1 MSTSTGPE
9 TSILHPRRLSAKT
22 DSQCKADK
30 IHCFINYSC
39 LAATQQTLPVA
50 LEDKR
55 GKIMS
60 GHLLRDG
67 NAVGMVYRMV
77 YRAGNHLK
85 KEEEEA
91 EEENESGPLIAAVR
105 HHAMEKRPMRMTR
118 GPMACGLAPSK
129 QREFSLARIVLRV

>member
-67 NAVGMVYRMV
+67 NAVG
-77 YRAGNHLK
+77 
-85 KEEEEA
+85 
-91 EEENESGPLIAAVR
+91 
-105 HHAMEKRPMRMTR
+105 
-118 GPMACGLAPSK
+118 K
-129 QREFSLARIVLRV
+129 QSRFTNGVSNGVSI